1 MSHRKLALLSMALVA
16 CLAVVAAC
24 SDGSPS
30 SPAGAGTIA
39 VRMTDA
45 PVADAT
51 EVNVHITGLTVKRSG
66 APVERISNDI
76 GTVDLLT
83 LQDTSMLLVTANVTA
98 GDYEFIQVELS
109 EDDSSVVEE
118 GTGTEFPLSI
128 ASDEIKVL
136 NGFHVNA
143 NGTTEILL
151 DFDAEASLRHL
162 GNGEWML
169 TPVISQANASVN

>member
-1 MSHRKLALLSMALVA
+1 MSHRKLALVSIALVSGLALVA
-16 CLAVVAAC
+16 AC
-24 SDGSPS
+24 DDSGPS
-30 SPAGAGTIA
+30 SPAGAGTLA

-66 APVERISNDI
+66 APVERISNDV

-83 LQDTSMLLVTANVTA
+83 LQNTSMLLVTANVTA

-109 EDDSSVVEE
+109 EVGSSVVEE
-118 GTGTEFPLSI
+118 GPGTEFPLSI

-136 NGFHVNA
+136 NGFAVNP
-143 NGTTEILL
+143 NGETDILL
-151 DFDAEASLRHL
+151 DFDAEASLRKL
-162 GNGEWML
+162 GNGQWML
-169 TPVISQANASVN
+169 TPVISQANASAN